1 MDEFKIYTSDIS
13 RYLFYITHIDNI
25 PSMLQNGILSHNLI
39 EQENLD
45 YTPIYDREIVSNRK
59 EKMVNGKSLWHFANL
74 YFQPRNPMLY
84 RVTMEKSPD
93 VIAVVAVDKKILD
106 TSNAFITDGNAASEP
121 TKFYPN
127 TNFKIIEKQISRIT
141 DLQWW
146 TESNAT
152 KRQIMAECLVPERI
166 PPEFIRA
173 IYVSNHELA
182 DKIRQSVSSSVS
194 VIPEP
199 SMFFQPVRK
208 IPLTNNLSLVEG
220 DLFFSKMQTLTV
232 SVNCIGIMG
241 KGLAS
246 RAKYQF
252 PDVYVYYQDQCKRK
266 TLRMGKPVLY
276 QREGPYH
283 QQIAD
288 DPSSLGNRTDTWFL
302 LFATKQHW
310 RDNSDINGIEKG
322 LQWLLDN
329 YERVGIKSL
338 AIPALGCGL
347 GRLRW
352 EDVGP
357 ILCKYL
363 SKMDIPVWVYLPAE
377 KQLSNDL
384 LTKEFLL
391 DD

>member
-1 MDEFKIYTSDIS
+1 MDEFKIYTPDLSQ
-13 RYLFYITHIDNI
+13 YLFYITHIDNI
-25 PSMLQNGILSHNLI
+25 PSMLQNGILSHDQIVKQKL
-39 EQENLD
+39 E
-45 YTPIYDREIVSNRK
+45 YTSIYDSDIVSSRR
-59 EKMVNGKSLWHFANL
+59 EKTANGKSLWYFANL

-93 VIAVVAVDKKILD
+93 CIAVVAVDKKIL
-106 TSNAFITDGNAASEP
+106 TTPNTIITDGNAANGP
-121 TKFYPN
+121 THFYPN
-127 TNFKIIEKQISRIT
+127 TEFKTIERQINRIT
-141 DLQWW
+141 SLQWW
-146 TESNAT
+146 TDSNAT

-173 IYVSNHELA
+173 IYVSNHTLA
-182 DKIRQSVSSSVS
+182 DEIRNSMSSSIS
-194 VIPEP
+194 IIPEP
-199 SMFFQPVRK
+199 SMFFQPVRQ
-208 IPLTNNLSLVEG
+208 IPLTSNLSLVEG

-232 SVNCIGIMG
+232 SVNCIGVMG

-252 PDVYVYYQDQCKRK
+252 PDVYVHYQDQCKRK

-276 QREGPYH
+276 QREAPYH
-283 QQIAD
+283 EQIAD
-288 DPSSLGNRTDTWFL
+288 DPSSLGNKKDTWFL

-310 RDNSDINGIEKG
+310 RDNSDIEGIEQG
-322 LQWLLDN
+322 LKWLLDN
-329 YERVGIKSL
+329 YEQKGIESL

-347 GRLRW
+347 GRLSW

-363 SKMDIPVWVYLPAE
+363 SQMNIPVWIYLPAE
-377 KQLSNDL
+377 KQLSNNL

-391 DD
+391 DS